1 MRRSRPAS
9 SCSTFSTGMAAM
21 VVQFGLA
28 MMPFTASSIACGL
41 TSLTT
46 SGTSGSMR
54 QPLELSMTVTP
65 AAAKRG
71 ACAFESV
78 APAEKIAMSR
88 PDGSAVEASSMTMSS
103 PFHGSVEPAERA
115 DAK

>member
-1 MRRSRPAS
+1 
-9 SCSTFSTGMAAM
+9 MAAM

-28 MMPFTASSIACGL
+28 MMPFTASSIACGF

-65 AAAKRG
+65 AAANRG
-71 ACAFESV
+71 ACALERV

-88 PDGSAVEASSMTMSS
+88 PVGSAVDASSMTTSS
-103 PFHGSVEPAERA
+103 PFQGSVEPAERA